1 MTSQYEFCA
10 VCDWATGNSGR
21 GDGSLYAIDRDG
33 NELGPLCE
41 ICYEIYTRED
51 ADEEP
56 KS

>member
-21 GDGSLYAIDRDG
+21 GDDSLYVTDCDG